1 MQENRSFDHNFGT
14 LAGVRGFGDR
24 LPIPI
29 PDSDGIAKKTI
40 WYQNN
45 GGTGPAPRVVP
56 PFRLNT
62 QTDFELMRV
71 TGTPH
76 GLFDAEHPW
85 GDGIMNQWP
94 RYKNDHSMGYFT
106 EDDIPFQ
113 FAMAEAFTICDDY
126 HCSIMS
132 STNPNRLFVF
142 TGTNDPLAKG
152 GGPAINNN
160 YEDTPP
166 GCWMPSPPTRRSGTR
181 QCCS

>member
-1 MQENRSFDHNFGT
+1 MFPPAIRKALAISAHRRTGTIEDVEHIVILMQENRSFDHNFGA

-76 GLFDAEHPW
+76 GLFDAEHAW
-85 GDGIMNQWP
+85 GDWIMNQWP
-94 RYKNDHSMGYFT
+94 RYKNATRWATSPRT
-106 EDDIPFQ
+106 
-113 FAMAEAFTICDDY
+113 T
-126 HCSIMS
+126 SLS
-132 STNPNRLFVF
+132 S
-142 TGTNDPLAKG
+142 
-152 GGPAINNN
+152 
-160 YEDTPP
+160 
-166 GCWMPSPPTRRSGTR
+166 SPWPRRSPSATTTTAR
-181 QCCS
+181 S